1 MTVQPGPPSAVAS
14 PSCGR
19 ATLVENITSFF
30 AHDHGLPREEIRACV
45 ERAIDEGGPDAVA
58 ELGRRLVTAGTDWAY
73 YPRDL
78 LARRVHHVLA
88 DLVLQ
93 HEPIASGTGHL
104 DGIADVPVVAFA
116 NHLSYSDANAV
127 DLILERS
134 GRSGLAARLTVVAGP
149 KVYSD
154 IRRRFSSLCF
164 ATIKVP
170 QSSTRSSEDAVM
182 TPRDVARAAHRVID
196 IARDRLR
203 AGDAILVFPE
213 GTRSRSGAMS
223 PFLPGVARY
232 LDLHDAW
239 ILPVGITGTE
249 RLFPV
254 GVDSITP
261 GPIGLRFG
269 RPVPAR
275 ALTQGAGGS
284 RRLAMD
290 CVGFAI
296 AALLPSEY
304 RGVYGDAAREP
315 AFRLARE
322 LFGSAER

>member
-1 MTVQPGPPSAVAS
+1 MTDQPGPASALAS

-19 ATLVENITSFF
+19 ATLVDNITSFF
-30 AHDHGLPREEIRACV
+30 AHDHALPRDEIRACV
-45 ERAIDEGGPDAVA
+45 ERAIDEGAPDEVA

-73 YPRDL
+73 YPRDP

-88 DLVLQ
+88 DLVLKHQ
-93 HEPIASGTGHL
+93 PVVSGTEHL
-104 DGIADVPVVAFA
+104 DRVSDAPIVAFA

-134 GRSGLAARLTVVAGP
+134 GRSDLAARLTVVAGP

-182 TPRDVARAAHRVID
+182 TPRDVARAAHRVIEV
-196 IARDRLR
+196 ARDRLR
-203 AGDAILVFPE
+203 RGDAILVFPE

-239 ILPVGITGTE
+239 VLPVGIAGTE
-249 RLFPV
+249 RLVPV
-254 GVDSITP
+254 GVDAITP
-261 GPIGLRFG
+261 GPISLRFG
-269 RPVPAR
+269 RAVPAPTLIGR
-275 ALTQGAGGS
+275 AGGN
-284 RRLAMD
+284 RRFAMD
-290 CVGFAI
+290 CVGYAI
-296 AALLPSEY
+296 AALLPSDY
-304 RGVYGDAAREP
+304 RGVYADGPQEP
-315 AFRLARE
+315 AYELARE
-322 LFGSAER
+322 LFGAGER